1 MSNTQNI
8 ANPLGYERIGKLLKR
23 YAVPSI
29 ISLIINS
36 LYNMVDQIFICQS
49 TGPRSPEKPVFSRCL
64 RLVGLPFSLDFSLM
78 RKFKGKPRQPL
89 LTTLSRSLA
98 LERFASLVAWA

>member
-1 MSNTQNI
+1 M
-8 ANPLGYERIGKLLKR
+8 LRIGEFSVLTQI
-23 YAVPSI
+23 SI
-29 ISLIINS
+29 
-36 LYNMVDQIFICQS
+36 FQS
-49 TGPRSPEKPVFSRCL
+49 TGPLSPGKPVFSGVL
-64 RLVGLPFSLDFSLM
+64 RVARLPFSLDFSLA